1 MPRLSSWS
9 KHEEFESN
17 STFQIRIRRKEGAE
31 VEKEEKQRILHH
43 SAKISHHDAKIS
55 HWCEIAISYA
65 LFNFPALFMFPAFDF
80 LTPFFPFLPFM
91 YKCELRVFLYFSY
104 ESFI

>member
-1 MPRLSSWS
+1 MPRLSSRS

-17 STFQIRIRRKEGAE
+17 STLQIIIKRKEGEEAD
-31 VEKEEKQRILHH
+31 KEEKQRISHH

-55 HWCEIAISYA
+55 HWCEISISCA
-65 LFNFPALFMFPAFDF
+65 LFKFPALFMFPDFDF
-80 LTPFFPFLPFM
+80 LTPFSPFLPFM

>member
-1 MPRLSSWS
+1 MPRLSSRS
-9 KHEEFESN
+9 KHEEFKSN
-17 STFQIRIRRKEGAE
+17 TTLQIRIRRKEGAE
-31 VEKEEKQRILHH
+31 AEKEEKQRILYH
-43 SAKISHHDAKIS
+43 SAKILHHDAKIS

-65 LFNFPALFMFPAFDF
+65 LFMFPAFEF
-80 LTPFFPFLPFM
+80 LTPFFLFLTFM